1 MGRPR
6 GSKNLPHDVQEV
18 MAQMNDE
25 TPAEL
30 SPAQLAV
37 FETDAPMLRAGSVQI
52 HTEETDPLPE
62 PRVEASVAEMTPVTG
77 GAPAPVTE
85 ALTTEERLTRVMEA
99 LAAKQGSSDNNAI
112 LKLAE
117 AIERMTGSTIEGAKI
132 QARATRV
139 GQRHENLVSTGIST
153 LNLRGEKDFPKP
165 PLACEFMIP
174 WLVDY
179 DSVTREE
186 IELLNLIASA
196 PGEYPVRRN
205 DGSKIKIIVS
215 ANLTPDSDKLERV
228 IFKHDTAFNNDNHSL
243 MPPLTDMLRGMLK
256 SKPHTKKAA
265 DGVLTMDDEAL
276 LIREG
281 KLNDGTIPEDKMVIS
296 MGA

>member
-6 GSKNLPHDVQEV
+6 GSKNLPHDVQSV
-18 MAQMNDE
+18 IAQMNDE
-25 TPAEL
+25 TPDDL
-30 SPAQLAV
+30 SPAQLAA
-37 FETDAPMLRAGSVQI
+37 FESGADMLQAGSVQI
-52 HTEETDPLPE
+52 HTEESDPLPA
-62 PRVEASVAEMTPVTG
+62 PRTAP
-77 GAPAPVTE
+77 APAPVSVGTSAPVTE
-85 ALTTEERLTRVMEA
+85 GLSIDERLTRVLEA
-99 LAAKQGSSDNNAI
+99 LAAKQGNDDNNAI
-112 LKLAE
+112 VKLAE

-139 GQRHENLVSTGIST
+139 GARHENLVSAGIST

-174 WLVDY
+174 WLIDY

-186 IELLNLIASA
+186 IELLNLIATA

-205 DGSKIKIIVS
+205 DGSKVKLIVS
-215 ANLTPDSDKLERV
+215 AQLTPDSDRLERV

-256 SKPHTKKAA
+256 SKPHTKKLAEA
-265 DGVLTMDDEAL
+265 ILTMDAEAD
-276 LIREG
+276 LIKDG
-281 KLNDGTIPEDKMVIS
+281 KLNDGTVPDDQIVVS